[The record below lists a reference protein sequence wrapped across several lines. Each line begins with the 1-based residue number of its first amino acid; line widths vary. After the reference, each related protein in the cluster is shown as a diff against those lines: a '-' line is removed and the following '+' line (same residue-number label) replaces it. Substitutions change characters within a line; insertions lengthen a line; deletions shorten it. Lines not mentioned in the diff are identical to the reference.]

1 MRKSIR
7 IIALSVLT
15 LILSSCIPNQ
25 NSQSSNSVD
34 TDRGPATEIKIYA
47 GGSSEYSWRKES
59 KEAEVYKAIEDKY
72 YEDTGINLKFNVQF
86 FGQTMKNAITT
97 GITDGSIDVVISH
110 LGGGDGID
118 DWIMQN
124 GLYRNLIDDFDNYE
138 NISEH
143 MRWSDGD
150 GLELNAIS
158 RVMTRRSEIIAIPSV
173 INPYK
178 FGILVRKDWMEQL
191 GFTDVPKA
199 GYELVDNFET
209 FERMAQEMKETFNL
223 SHAISGAIY
232 EIEKTGILGAYNV
245 PAGYYTMSETK
256 YGDLDIVDMGGLINP
271 NYSHV
276 LDTESRWIKNGIL
289 PYSPDTK
296 KVDDHEADFFAARSG
311 IFVENP
317 NVTHLI
323 EVARKTKQLHP
334 EAEFT
339 VLEALT
345 KDKDSVEKGF
355 MRNSVATFGAVITKN
370 TPDANRVLGF
380 LNWVY
385 SSVENYNLCR
395 YGVEGVHYF
404 LEETID
410 QTTGQPTY
418 KYSYPDGF
426 DYENKPYSGILTLV
440 ENQNISDL
448 QYAGFTPE
456 EERWINNAK
465 KKENYLIND
474 KVDYLLINQNKTNLN
489 LHFANRKDMYNTTQK
504 IWSGSSAFIYD
515 YEHAQG
521 QDFNTDNIYN
531 HHDRMGKVNNYLQ
544 GTSVYS
550 REMYELYTTLVNIA
564 QYI

>member
-7 IIALSVLT
+7 LITLSVLT
-15 LILSSCIPNQ
+15 LILSSCIN
-25 NSQSSNSVD
+25 NSSSQSSGSGN

-59 KEAEVYKAIEDKY
+59 KEAEVYKAVEDKY

-86 FGQTMKNAITT
+86 FGQSMKNAITT

-118 DWIMQN
+118 DWVMQN

-138 NISEH
+138 YLDKH
-143 MRWSDGD
+143 MEWTDGD
-150 GLELNAIS
+150 KLELNAKS
-158 RVMTRRSEIIAIPSV
+158 RVTTRRSEIVAFPSV

-178 FGILVRKDWMEQL
+178 FGILVRKDWMEKL
-191 GFTDVPKA
+191 GFSDVEKE

-209 FERMAQEMKETFNL
+209 FERMAKLMKDEFNL

-232 EIEKTGILGAYNV
+232 EVEKTGILGAHNV
-245 PAGYYTMSETK
+245 PAGYYTMSKAKHGEV
-256 YGDLDIVDMGGLINP
+256 DIVDIGGLINP
-271 NYSHV
+271 DYSHV
-276 LDTESRWIKNGIL
+276 LDMESRWIKNGIL
-289 PYSPDTK
+289 PVSPDAK
-296 KVDDHEADFFAARSG
+296 KVDDHEADFFAGRSG

-323 EVARKTKQLHP
+323 EVARKTKQLNP

-345 KDKDSVEKGF
+345 KDKESTAKGF

-404 LEETID
+404 LEEGVD
-410 QTTGQPTY
+410 SVTGDTVY
-418 KYSYPDGF
+418 MYSYPEGF
-426 DYENKPYSGILTLV
+426 DFENKPYSGILTLV

-448 QYAGFTPE
+448 QYAGFTTE
-456 EERWINNAK
+456 EERWIRNAK
-465 KKENYLIND
+465 NKDNYLIND
-474 KVDYLLINQNKTNLN
+474 TVDYLLINQNKVNLN

-504 IWSGSSAFIYD
+504 IWAGSSAFIYD
-515 YEHAQG
+515 YVHAPG
-521 QDFNTDNIYN
+521 QDFNTDNVFN
-531 HHDRMGKVNNYLQ
+531 HTDRMAKVNNYLQ

-550 REMYELYTTLVNIA
+550 REVFELYQTLVNNA
-564 QYI
+564 KYL